1 MHKAPAHLNWHL
13 INVNTLLDTKVLND
27 NVEGLVED
35 SDDMSLSLDWSVSL
49 SEVCDEGAEE
59 EMLALFLGEL
69 RRCLLDVAV
78 LCDLGDCF
86 RVHEES
92 CLRS

>member
-1 MHKAPAHLNWHL
+1 
-13 INVNTLLDTKVLND
+13 
-27 NVEGLVED
+27 
-35 SDDMSLSLDWSVSL
+35 
-49 SEVCDEGAEE
+49 
-59 EMLALFLGEL
+59 MLALFLGEL